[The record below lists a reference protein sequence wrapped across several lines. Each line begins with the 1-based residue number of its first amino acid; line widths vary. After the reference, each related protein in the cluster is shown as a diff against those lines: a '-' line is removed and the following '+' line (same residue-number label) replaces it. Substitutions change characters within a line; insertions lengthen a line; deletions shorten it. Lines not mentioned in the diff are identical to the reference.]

1 LPIEGAEDKC
11 LSFYPLS
18 IGMIDDNA
26 IEAARA
32 YLKENEP
39 EGLMDYLNDALL
51 NRGRKRHAKKQHSP
65 SKYICFFYE

>member
-1 LPIEGAEDKC
+1 
-11 LSFYPLS
+11 
-18 IGMIDDNA
+18 MIDDNA